1 MRHFTIIATAR
12 EAFDI
17 SGLHIGRV
25 GIGFMGTLQRLI
37 RQAPIAITHHTG

>member
-1 MRHFTIIATAR
+1 MRHFTIVAAAR

-17 SGLHIGRV
+17 GRLHIRCI

-37 RQAPIAITHHTG
+37 RQTPIAITHHAG